1 MLTLLILSD
10 VHYAGAAEQART
22 HDYETRGVNSPLLR
36 RAVRTYR
43 HYVWLRDPFAH
54 NHRLDWFLSEEPTAD
69 FVVANGDFS
78 CDTAFVGVSDDAA
91 CASARECLAKLRA
104 QFEPAFEPVMGD
116 HELGKLSMVGRQGGM
131 RLASWHRAV
140 NDLGIKPFWRR
151 DFGRYVLLGITSSL
165 VGLPLY
171 APEILASETRE
182 WEELRKHH
190 LREISNVFESL
201 AANQRVILFS
211 HDPGALPFLAR
222 EEAISQRVGQI
233 EQTIIGHLHSPVIFW
248 KTRWLAGMPRIGFL
262 GNTPR
267 RITAALQEARLWR
280 PFNVRL
286 CPSLAGIQLFKDG
299 GFLRLELD
307 PDARQPARFTFR
319 KLPWSKAGRNE
330 ASMTVR

>member
-1 MLTLLILSD
+1 
-10 VHYAGAAEQART
+10 
-22 HDYETRGVNSPLLR
+22 
-36 RAVRTYR
+36 
-43 HYVWLRDPFAH
+43 
-54 NHRLDWFLSEEPTAD
+54 
-69 FVVANGDFS
+69 
-78 CDTAFVGVSDDAA
+78 A
-91 CASARECLAKLRA
+91 CASARECLAKLRE

-140 NDLGIKPFWRR
+140 DELGIKPFWRR

-171 APEILASETRE
+171 APEILPSEARE
-182 WEELRKHH
+182 WEELRNRH
-190 LREISNVFESL
+190 LREIGDVFESL
-201 AANQRVILFS
+201 APDQRVILFS

-267 RITAALQEARLWR
+267 RITAALREARLWR
-280 PFNVRL
+280 PFKVRL

-299 GFLRLELD
+299 GFLRAELD

-319 KLPWSKAGRNE
+319 KSPWSEMDRKE
-330 ASMTVR
+330 ASLTIR